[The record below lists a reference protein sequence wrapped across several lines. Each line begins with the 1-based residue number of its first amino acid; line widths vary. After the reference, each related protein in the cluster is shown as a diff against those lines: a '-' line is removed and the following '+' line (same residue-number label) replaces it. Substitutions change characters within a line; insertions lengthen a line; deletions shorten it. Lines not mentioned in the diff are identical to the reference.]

1 MQNEGGKPMSRKRY
15 TPEQII
21 HLLREAEVLIS
32 QGGFISC

>member
-1 MQNEGGKPMSRKRY
+1 MSRKRY

-32 QGGFISC
+32 QDGFNSC